1 MKDLKMPK
9 GYQTQSGGGD
19 KTQPATFQGEIVQR
33 WKDAK
38 DKAGYQSIIDLCY
51 EAGKMSSYEFVVSS
65 LTLEKK

>member
-1 MKDLKMPK
+1 MPDLKMPS
-9 GYQTQSGGGD
+9 GYKTESGGGD
-19 KTQPATFQGEIVQR
+19 KTQPATFQGEIVKR

-38 DKAGYQSIIDLCY
+38 DKADFQSIIDLCY